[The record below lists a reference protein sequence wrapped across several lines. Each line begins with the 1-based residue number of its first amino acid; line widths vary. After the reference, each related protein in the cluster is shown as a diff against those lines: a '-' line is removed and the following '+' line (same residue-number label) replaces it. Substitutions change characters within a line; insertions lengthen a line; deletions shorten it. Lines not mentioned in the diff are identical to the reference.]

1 MKSVFALVLLAGTA
15 IFSQGCATPVYSTH
29 ERWQLIGRNW
39 AAEERQMQDDIDD
52 VLMLRP
58 MSRMSIWHIR

>member
-15 IFSQGCATPVYSTH
+15 IFSQGCATPAYSTH
-29 ERWQLIGRNW
+29 ERWQLITRNW